1 MRYNDHPPSHFH
13 ARYGGQEVTIEIM
26 TGRVQG
32 TMSRNALQLIWT
44 WMDLHRAELAED
56 WELARQQMPLMEIPP
71 LD

>member
-13 ARYGGQEVTIEIM
+13 IHYGNQDATVEIV

-32 TMSRNALQLIWT
+32 VMSRNALQLIWT
-44 WMDLHRAELAED
+44 WMDLHRDVLLED
-56 WELARQQMPLMEIPP
+56 WELSRKQEPLKKILP